1 MVSKKLFSA
10 VLATLVLVGIVGGS
24 SVAFGQTATATTT
37 TTITQTA
44 ASNPDFSTLV
54 SLLKQA
60 NLTETLNNTT
70 ANYTVLAPDNAAFAK
85 LNNTTLANL
94 KNDTP
99 TLRQI
104 LLNHVILGKVN
115 FTTNGTVTTLAGNTL
130 TYTVNGTN
138 VQFTNGYNAT
148 ITTKNLN
155 ATNGVIDVINA
166 VLVPPAGATTGAATA
181 SATASGGFLGLPGF
195 EAVYAA
201 AGLLAVAYLVMRRRK

>member
-10 VLATLVLVGIVGGS
+10 VVAIAVILSIVGGS
-24 SVAFGQTATATTT
+24 SIAFAQATTT

-44 ASNPDFSTLV
+44 ASNPNFSTLV

-85 LNNTTLANL
+85 LPNTTIANL
-94 KNDTP
+94 KNNTP
-99 TLRQI
+99 ALTQI
-104 LLNHVILGKVN
+104 LLNHVIAGKTN
-115 FTTNGTVTTLAGNTL
+115 FTTNGTVTTLAGNSIS
-130 TYTVNGTN
+130 YTVNGTK

-148 ITTKNLN
+148 IVTKNLN
-155 ATNGVIDVINA
+155 ATNGVIDVIDS
-166 VLVPPAGATTGAATA
+166 VLVPPANATTTTA

-195 EAVYAA
+195 EAVYGVV
-201 AGLLAVAYLVMRRRK
+201 GLLAVAYLVMRRRK

>member
-10 VLATLVLVGIVGGS
+10 VLATLVIVGIVGGS
-24 SVAFGQTATATTT
+24 SVAFGQATATTT

-54 SLLKQA
+54 SFLKQA

-104 LLNHVILGKVN
+104 LLNHVILGKYN
-115 FTTNGTVTTLAGNTL
+115 FTQNGTVTTLAGNSIS
-130 TYTVNGTN
+130 YTVNGTT
-138 VQFTNGYNAT
+138 VQFAGGYNAT
-148 ITTKNLN
+148 IKQANIN
-155 ATNGVIDVINA
+155 ATNGVIDVISS

-195 EAVYAA
+195 EALYAV

>member
-10 VLATLVLVGIVGGS
+10 VVAIAVIISIVGGS
-24 SVAFGQTATATTT
+24 SIAFAQATTT

-85 LNNTTLANL
+85 LPNATIANL
-94 KNDTP
+94 KNNTP
-99 TLRQI
+99 ALKQI
-104 LLNHVILGKVN
+104 LLNHVILGKTN
-115 FTTNGTVTTLAGNTL
+115 FTTNGTVTTLAGNSIS
-130 TYTVNGTN
+130 YTVNGTQ

-148 ITTKNLN
+148 IVTKNLN
-155 ATNGVIDVINA
+155 ATNGVIDVIDS
-166 VLVPPAGATTGAATA
+166 VLVPPANATTTTA

-195 EAVYAA
+195 EAVYGVV
-201 AGLLAVAYLVMRRRK
+201 GLLAVAYLVMRRRQ